1 MPFLSLVILA
11 AMIFALVDIIT
22 RDSGQVRFMPKTVW
36 VFVVILLPLIGTI
49 LWFAIGREYAGR
61 PAAPRPPQFAPWGAQ
76 PPAPAA
82 PARDPRSTE
91 QQLADLEREIEE
103 ERLRAEI
110 ARRRQERG
118 GA

>member
-1 MPFLSLVILA
+1 MRP
-11 AMIFALVDIIT
+11 
-22 RDSGQVRFMPKTVW
+22 VW
-36 VFVVILLPLIGTI
+36 QARVS
-49 LWFAIGREYAGR
+49 
-61 PAAPRPPQFAPWGAQ
+61 
-76 PPAPAA
+76 AA